1 MNRFGIVIIVLGLFF
16 SAWIAQPLLAQE
28 GEAGPVE
35 REEAAPAEAPLET
48 EAGAPAGE
56 KPEDVGETDAEAEQ
70 KRQLSQTLTGA
81 TTLLAGISV
90 VVISGFALF
99 AFLLLIVIAFPQ
111 TVGRVQEGME
121 NRPVFSFFLGFANV
135 LFALLL
141 VGALANGGGGGGI
154 LACLILLAF
163 LLLVVFGLSG
173 RAQTLGAR
181 AMVLAERKPNAVANL
196 AIGWWVLYL
205 VGIIPIVGWVL
216 FAYWATSGVGAV
228 LVTALG
234 KSGHRPSEPEEKGL
248 VIDKPD
254 YTV

>member
-1 MNRFGIVIIVLGLFF
+1 MNRLAIVFVVLGL
-16 SAWIAQPLLAQE
+16 ALVAIPAQPVFAQE
-28 GEAGPVE
+28 WDDTPAEAEKAAPAGTPEGADGE
-35 REEAAPAEAPLET
+35 APAEAGGDVEGG
-48 EAGAPAGE
+48 ESAGKDRHIPR
-56 KPEDVGETDAEAEQ
+56 P
-70 KRQLSQTLTGA
+70 LTGA
-81 TTLLAGISV
+81 ITLLAGISV
-90 VVISGFALF
+90 LVLSGFALF
-99 AFLLLIVIAFPQ
+99 AFLLLIVITFPK
-111 TVGRVQEGME
+111 TVVRVREGME
-121 NRPVFSFFLGFANV
+121 GRPVFSFFLGLGNV

-141 VGALANGGGGGGI
+141 VGALANGGEGGGI

-196 AIGWWVLYL
+196 AIGWWVLFL

-228 LVTALG
+228 LVSIRG
-234 KSGHRPSEPEEKGL
+234 KSRPRTMEPEEKGL